1 MRLGLPPECQKWSA
15 NNPQIAVRQ
24 ILENTVKCLVLHWYW
39 NWKVILEPH
48 LESDQRQNSK
58 AFRGSTLANADQVW
72 STSMTHLW
80 LVLRTDRH
88 TDTHTT
94 PHTHTHW
101 WSQYLYTK
109 QSNYTNTYYHNWSTF
124 AKLIVK
130 IGMSRFYG
138 PRSMCV
144 TMILYDVMTSW
155 NIRIGLR
162 SELNWYKVLIKTLLL
177 TL

>member
-1 MRLGLPPECQKWSA
+1 MNTLTYLLTYLLIFRNWQHLDEAVSERATKKPACGSS

-24 ILENTVKCLVLHWYW
+24 ILENTVKCLVLHWYG

-88 TDTHTT
+88 TDTHTDV
-94 PHTHTHW
+94 HTHIHTGDHNTSIQN
-101 WSQYLYTK
+101 SQIIPTLTT
-109 QSNYTNTYYHNWSTF
+109 TN
-124 AKLIVK
+124 
-130 IGMSRFYG
+130 
-138 PRSMCV
+138 
-144 TMILYDVMTSW
+144 
-155 NIRIGLR
+155 GLHLPNL
-162 SELNWYKVLIKTLLL
+162 S
-177 TL
+177 